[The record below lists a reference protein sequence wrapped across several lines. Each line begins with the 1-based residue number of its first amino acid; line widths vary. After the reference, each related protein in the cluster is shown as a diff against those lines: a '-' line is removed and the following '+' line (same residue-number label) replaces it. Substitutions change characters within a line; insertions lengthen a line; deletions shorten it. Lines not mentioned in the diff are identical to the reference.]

1 MSESPDS
8 GMTPFEEDEP
18 RVRPAEQL
26 VLDLGG
32 YEGPLDLLLD
42 LARDQKVDLARISMI
57 ALADQYLAYIE
68 SAHHLRLE
76 VAADYLVMAAW
87 LAYLKSRLLIPDP
100 EPDDEPS
107 ASEMAARLNW
117 QLRRLQAMRDA
128 AQKLMGRA
136 REGIDFH
143 RRGAPEGIRIHRSS
157 VWECD
162 LLDLLKAYGAHREAQ
177 GDSEPLKVRRTNVV
191 TVEMALQRM
200 RQMLGVLPEWS
211 SLQAFLPP
219 TSPNPFTRRSA
230 TASTLLA
237 ALELAK
243 QGNIELRQGRTFGP
257 IYVRRRDGGDVPDP
271 GPQAA

>member
-1 MSESPDS
+1 MIESSEPSRAD
-8 GMTPFEEDEP
+8 FEEDAP
-18 RVRPAEQL
+18 RARLGEQL

-68 SAHHLRLE
+68 TSQHLRLE

-100 EPDDEPS
+100 EPEDEPS
-107 ASEMAARLNW
+107 ASELAARLNW

-128 AQKLMGRA
+128 SVKLMGRA
-136 REGIDFH
+136 QEGQDFH
-143 RRGAPEGIRIHRSS
+143 RRGAPEGVRVHRSS
-157 VWECD
+157 AWECD
-162 LLDLLKAYGAHREAQ
+162 LYDLLKAYGTHRESQ
-177 GDSEPLKVRRTNVV
+177 GDGEPLKVRRDKVIS
-191 TVEMALQRM
+191 VEMALERM
-200 RQMLGVLPEWS
+200 RRLLGALPEWS

-219 TSPNPFTRRSA
+219 TPAEPFTRKSA

-243 QGNIELRQGRTFGP
+243 QGDIDLKQGRTFGP
-257 IYVRRRDGGDVPDP
+257 IYVRRR
-271 GPQAA
+271 ASA